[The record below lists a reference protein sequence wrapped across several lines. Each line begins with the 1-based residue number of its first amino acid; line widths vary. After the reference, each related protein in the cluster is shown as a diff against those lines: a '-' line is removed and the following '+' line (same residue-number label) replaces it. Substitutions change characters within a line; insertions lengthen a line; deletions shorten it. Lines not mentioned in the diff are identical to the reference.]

1 MCAESETAHAMN
13 VSRFDGSGGEHTEP
27 ILSPL
32 GLVDTKYTPPP
43 AVVKHTFSADR
54 LASFRRFQLRAE
66 KLIVR
71 VPSGLP
77 GPPDMDL
84 PRPVSC
90 VTLGLN
96 HGQAQR
102 QHREARLQSN
112 VRPSLLVGLEA
123 DTAAAPRESGR
134 PWSR

>member
-1 MCAESETAHAMN
+1 MFPESETARMISAG
-13 VSRFDGSGGEHTEP
+13 RFDRCGGKHTELVP
-27 ILSPL
+27 KPQ
-32 GLVDTKYTPPP
+32 GLLDSKYTFPTSSSQPL
-43 AVVKHTFSADR
+43 SADR